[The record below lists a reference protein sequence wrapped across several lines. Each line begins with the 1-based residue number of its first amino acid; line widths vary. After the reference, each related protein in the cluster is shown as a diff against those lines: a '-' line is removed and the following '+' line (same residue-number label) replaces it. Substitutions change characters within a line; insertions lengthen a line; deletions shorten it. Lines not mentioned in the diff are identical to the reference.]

1 MSVQGKMNGGINISD
16 INLGIVCPMAN
27 EKDSAVSF
35 VNEVLAQCQTQS
47 FKSITFIAILDN
59 VSKDGT
65 VELLWELEKS
75 LPQFQMVWAPENRSV
90 VDAYMRGYREAI
102 EAECDWILEIDAGYS
117 HQPSDIPQF
126 FKKMTEGYACV
137 FGSRFCKGGQIT
149 DSSFKRQIISRGGSV
164 LTNVLLGTKLKDM
177 TSGFEMFSRPALQQ
191 VLDKCIHSRGHF
203 FQTEIKAHCRRL
215 PIVEVPIH
223 YRAASDSVDNMI
235 LKDAFSNLW
244 RLFRLRLSGKF

>member
-1 MSVQGKMNGGINISD
+1 MNKQGAMNGGVAVSGV
-16 INLGIVCPMAN
+16 NLGIVSPMAN
-27 EKDSAVSF
+27 EKTSAVSF
-35 VNEVLAQCQTQS
+35 VGDVLAQCQTQG
-47 FKSITFIAILDN
+47 FKSITFFAILDN
-59 VSKDGT
+59 MSKDGT
-65 VELLWELEKS
+65 VELLRTLEKDQ
-75 LPQFQMVWAPENRSV
+75 PQFRLVWSPENGSV

-102 EAECDWILEIDAGYS
+102 DAGCDWILEIDAGYS

-126 FKKMTEGYACV
+126 FEKMTEGYACV
-137 FGSRFCKGGQIT
+137 FGSRFCEGGQIT

-191 VLDKCIHSRGHF
+191 VLDKRIHSRGHF
-203 FQTEIKAHCRRL
+203 FQTEIKVHCRRL
-215 PIVEVPIH
+215 PIAEVPIH
-223 YRAASDSVDNMI
+223 YRAASDSVNNMV